1 MWTVADIMTKT
12 VFTIRSSAKVQQAIA
27 LMQEKQVRSL
37 IVERDV
43 AAGAYGIITEQ
54 DIVYRVTATGIDP
67 TSIMVGEIMQQPCA
81 VTSPDISL
89 PAVAREMR
97 DQSIQ
102 RMPVVEDGVMVG
114 VVSVTDIVMKSDVA
128 SVDLP
133 NDFAERVEMALR
145 HKRLHW
151 NEAGQVDRDG
161 EMARSV
167 LAELSVDSPVR

>member
-37 IVERDV
+37 VVERDV
-43 AAGAYGIITEQ
+43 AGGAYGIITEQ
-54 DIVYRVTATGIDP
+54 DIVYRVTTTGIDP
-67 TSIMVGEIMQQPCA
+67 NSIMVGEIMQQPCA
-81 VTSPDISL
+81 VTSLDTSL

-97 DQSIQ
+97 DKCLQ
-102 RMPVVEDGVMVG
+102 RLPVVEDGVMVG
-114 VVSVTDIVMKSDVA
+114 VVSTTDIVMKSDVA

-145 HKRLHW
+145 HQRLNW
-151 NEAGQVDRDG
+151 NEAEQGNRDC

-167 LAELSVDSPVR
+167 LAELSVNSPVR